1 MNELKTFQ
9 NKEFGEIRTVEV
21 DGKILFCGKDVAI
34 ALGYSDT
41 VNAIKAHC
49 REDGVAICHLTD
61 NLGRDQQAKFISEG
75 NVYRLI
81 CGSKLPSAENFE
93 RWVFDEVLPAI
104 RSGGGYVN
112 DDELFLRTY
121 LPQADEQ
128 TKLLF
133 KTTLATMKN
142 LNAQIE
148 ASKPKVIFADAVAA
162 SGNVILVGELAKIL
176 KGNGC
181 EMGQKRLFERL
192 RNEGYLIKRD
202 GLDRNMPTQR
212 SMELGL
218 FKIKETA
225 ITHSDGH
232 VTISKTT
239 LVTGKG
245 QEYFV
250 NRFSDKAG

>member
-1 MNELKTFQ
+1 M
-9 NKEFGEIRTVEV
+9 I
-21 DGKILFCGKDVAI
+21 
-34 ALGYSDT
+34 
-41 VNAIKAHC
+41 
-49 REDGVAICHLTD
+49 
-61 NLGRDQQAKFISEG
+61 